1 MIRLIIDKK
10 LKELGWSNYKLHQL
24 TGIRPNTINDLAD
37 NKSKAWSP
45 ENLTKIYKAL
55 NLESMDELFEYVE
68 EEPKE

>member
-24 TGIRPNTINDLAD
+24 TGIRPNTINDLVD

-55 NLESMDELFEYVE
+55 NLESMDELFEHVE

>member
-24 TGIRPNTINDLAD
+24 TGIRPNTINDLVD
-37 NKSKAWSP
+37 NKAKAWSP

-55 NLESMDELFEYVE
+55 NLESIDDLLEYVE

>member
-24 TGIRPNTINDLAD
+24 TGIRPNTINDLVD

-55 NLESMDELFEYVE
+55 NLDSMDELFEHVE